1 MIVRFNDVR
10 VMTHQAGQTVTRA
23 VIRIAY
29 LVAKVVTGT
38 DAARFLLIAENRSS
52 SSKLHKD
59 VKI

>member
-1 MIVRFNDVR
+1 
-10 VMTHQAGQTVTRA
+10 MTHQAGQTVTRA